1 MKRRTTF
8 MVMALA
14 AMFAFSTPAEAQ
26 FGLGKLARKARKAV
40 GLQTQQDKYEDF
52 REQQQKEEKIRKQKQ
67 DSIQAAINSI
77 TPTIPQPA
85 KTGALNAIKWGDTK
99 IGTWDPVNLEITFN
113 QTYDEGEFA
122 GQKVSYKLDPATG
135 KWKSKKGTDV
145 GQMSNDGTI
154 ISPNLGTIKYD
165 PEKNTVSMNGE
176 VIGKVNL
183 KTAYV
188 FDKTIGSFEGHV
200 SPLLVAF
207 TFHGSLISKKQ
218 ITDWKEAKLKAE
230 QEAKERA
237 ERERQARIEREEA
250 LKKEWAALNMEITN
264 SSYST
269 LGYIRANGEVEDR
282 SHSTLGYIKMN
293 GTVENRSHSTLG
305 YVKDN
310 GEVENSSHS
319 TIGYYRNGCFED
331 RSHSTIGYFRN
342 GDVENRSHSTIGK
355 IKGGSNNTIVAA
367 AFYFFYFKDQIPT
380 TSSSSYSSSSSSSS
394 SSSKQSVELF
404 RRGSQFGE
412 IRPNGDIYMSGTKR
426 GEVRSSGD
434 IYVNGSS
441 RGEVRSNGD
450 IYKNGSKMGEV
461 RSNGEIY
468 INGSRKGEVR
478 SNGDIYINGSCVG
491 EARHMTSSDVR
502 AVAVIYFFEFY

>member
-8 MVMALA
+8 LVMALA
-14 AMFAFSTPAEAQ
+14 AMFTFSTPAEAQ
-26 FGLGKLARKARKAV
+26 WGSLINKARKAA
-40 GLQTQQDKYEDF
+40 GIKTKQEKAQDEVK
-52 REQQQKEEKIRKQKQ
+52 RRQ
-67 DSIQAAINSI
+67 DSIQTAIRSI

-85 KTGALNAIKWGDTK
+85 KTGAPNAIRWGDTK
-99 IGTWDPVNLEITFN
+99 IGEWDPVKLEITFN
-113 QTYDEGEFA
+113 QTYDEGELA
-122 GQKVSYKLDPATG
+122 GQKVSYKLDPNTG
-135 KWKSKKGTDV
+135 IWTSKKGTNV

-154 ISPNLGTIKYD
+154 VSPNLGTLKFD
-165 PEKNTVSMNGE
+165 PEKNTISLDNE

-183 KTAYV
+183 KNAYL
-188 FDKTIGSFEGHV
+188 FDKSIGSFDGHV

-207 TFHGSLISKKQ
+207 TFHGSLISKNQ
-218 ITDWKEAKLKAE
+218 ITQWKEAKLKAE

-237 ERERQARIEREEA
+237 EKERQARIEREEA
-250 LKKEWAALNMEITN
+250 LKKEWASLNMEVMDR
-264 SSYST
+264 SSST
-269 LGYIRANGEVEDR
+269 LGYIRANGV
-282 SHSTLGYIKMN
+282 
-293 GTVENRSHSTLG
+293 VENRSHSTIGYIKTNGTVENSSHSTLG
-305 YVKDN
+305 YVRAN

-355 IKGGSNNTIVAA
+355 IRGGSNNTVVAA

-380 TSSSSYSSSSSSSS
+380 TSSSSSS
-394 SSSKQSVELF
+394 SSSKQTVELY

-412 IRPNGDIYMSGTKR
+412 IRPNGDIYMSGSKK
-426 GEVRSSGD
+426 GEVRSGGD
-434 IYVNGSS
+434 IYVNGSN

-461 RSNGEIY
+461 RSNGDIY
-468 INGSRKGEVR
+468 INGSKKGEVR